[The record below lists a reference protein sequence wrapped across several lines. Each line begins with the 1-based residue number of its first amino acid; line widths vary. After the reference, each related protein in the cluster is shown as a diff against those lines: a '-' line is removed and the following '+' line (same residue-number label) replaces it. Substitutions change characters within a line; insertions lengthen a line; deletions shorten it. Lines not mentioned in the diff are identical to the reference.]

1 MQEQQPPAHGVL
13 RSRFPCLDIDHD
25 LLALLGALLYQL
37 ERKVVSFSVDV
48 VFTIAETAVVS
59 LDPMTYGCPGDLE
72 GTRYVRC
79 RLFHGGNVVSEE
91 FKSSS

>member
-59 LDPMTYGCPGDLE
+59 LDPMTYGAFMANKLN
-72 GTRYVRC
+72 YVELLMQR
-79 RLFHGGNVVSEE
+79 N
-91 FKSSS
+91 